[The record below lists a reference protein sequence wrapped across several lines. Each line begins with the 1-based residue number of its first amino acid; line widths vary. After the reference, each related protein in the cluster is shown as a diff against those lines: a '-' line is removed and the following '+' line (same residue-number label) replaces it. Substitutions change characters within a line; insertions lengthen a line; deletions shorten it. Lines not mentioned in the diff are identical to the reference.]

1 MRNQKIQRIS
11 IDTPLLKIGII
22 SDTQLP
28 PTRGGLKR
36 KDTYLQSLRRALS
49 AYREMQADM
58 VLFAGISAIWARAL
72 PFGHIAARFRKPLTV
87 RRPWCRPFW
96 GTMIIGTRAF

>member
-58 VLFAGISAIWARAL
+58 VLFAGDIGDLGTRFAFRTYRRAL
-72 PFGHIAARFRKPLTV
+72 QEAFDGTPTV
-87 RRPWCRPFW
+87 VQTIL